1 MKIWSKIFAGMLAV
15 GMFAGCNNESA
26 NEPEI
31 TTPFRMAL
39 RMRFT

>member
-31 TTPFRMAL
+31 TPPPSGWR
-39 RMRFT
+39 